1 MLNAIFQS
9 VVIKWLTRRVL
20 ELGPIASGA
29 LSWWNSLS
37 PNDQQTLLG
46 ILQGNWGLVT
56 LGAAVSLAGYA
67 WSFIS
72 TVTPHATAHGVQV
85 PVSQMTPTK
94 KAEVKEAV
102 ATTVA
107 KKRPTILDAIFKR
120 K

>member
-1 MLNAIFQS
+1 MNAIFQS
-9 VVIKWLTRRVL
+9 VILKWLLRRVL

-37 PNDQQTLLG
+37 PADHDNLLN
-46 ILQGNWGLVT
+46 ILQGNWGVVT
-56 LGAAVSLAGYA
+56 LAGGVSLLGYA

-85 PVSQMTPTK
+85 PTSQMTPAK
-94 KAEVKEAV
+94 KEAVKEAV
-102 ATTVA
+102 ATTAA

-120 K
+120 Q